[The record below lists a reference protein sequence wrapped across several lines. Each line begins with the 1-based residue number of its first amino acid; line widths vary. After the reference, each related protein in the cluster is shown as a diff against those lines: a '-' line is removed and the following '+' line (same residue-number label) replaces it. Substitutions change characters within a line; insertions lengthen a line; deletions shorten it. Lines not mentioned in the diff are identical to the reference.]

1 MAVRRDKKNQKA
13 GSQIAA
19 EISVLWMNL
28 FTVMSVLLGDL
39 LTVLLLTSVTA
50 VVVSNSSVDVGVTT
64 GKTETVMTNV
74 NSRSVTCVASSGGE

>member
-1 MAVRRDKKNQKA
+1 MAVRRDKKKQKA

-50 VVVSNSSVDVGVTT
+50 VVVSN
-64 GKTETVMTNV
+64 
-74 NSRSVTCVASSGGE
+74 